1 MLPRHHVDPRG
12 RGRRRHRDGPDA
24 AEQVAREAHDL
35 GITRVW
41 MHRSMGKGSVSPDA
55 ADYCRTNGMM
65 AIAGGCPL
73 MYGPTS
79 DTGHR
84 QMRWFIGLM
93 GGIPKNA

>member
-1 MLPRHHVDPRG
+1 
-12 RGRRRHRDGPDA
+12 
-24 AEQVAREAHDL
+24 
-35 GITRVW
+35 
-41 MHRSMGKGSVSPDA
+41 MGKGSVSPDA